1 MTGYRIRKLLSNLY
15 ERHSYLLESEK
26 LSKTEKA
33 CFERMKADMS
43 EEDAAL
49 ALYQLSDFL
58 YRYYG
63 KEVIIL
69 LDEYDTPMQESYVN
83 GYWEELTQ
91 FTGSLFNAAFKTNQ
105 PKGLRRNEFEN
116 TGLHLKEKGFNRIR
130 NGCRFYDYKIVRRQP
145 CFAHF
150 GIVTLS
156 SSLQFIHEF

>member
-15 ERHSYLLESEK
+15 EKHSYLLESEK

-63 KEVIIL
+63 KR
-69 LDEYDTPMQESYVN
+69 
-83 GYWEELTQ
+83 
-91 FTGSLFNAAFKTNQ
+91 K
-105 PKGLRRNEFEN
+105 
-116 TGLHLKEKGFNRIR
+116 KGFNRIKIR
-130 NGCRFYDYKIVRRQP
+130 KKICCLTVNSFSIDFLDLIYSFYKYFGEKLLTRFLGSAILCNEDVSTP
-145 CFAHF
+145 FD
-150 GIVTLS
+150 
-156 SSLQFIHEF
+156 